1 MKKDYVPVAEQPR
14 LKAFR
19 VYVEQVNQTM
29 IEVRARDADEARAKG
44 YAEWRR
50 EYAHSRVCSVENAD

>member
-29 IEVRARDADEARAKG
+29 IEVHAKDADEARDKG
-44 YAEWRR
+44 YAKWRR
-50 EYAHSRVCSVENAD
+50 DYAHSRVLDVEKAG